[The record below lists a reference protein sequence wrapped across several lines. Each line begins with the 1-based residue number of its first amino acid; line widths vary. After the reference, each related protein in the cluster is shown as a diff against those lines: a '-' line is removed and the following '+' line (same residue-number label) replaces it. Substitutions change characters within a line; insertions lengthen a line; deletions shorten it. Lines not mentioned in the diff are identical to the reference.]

1 MGVIPILI
9 AWPALA
15 AVVLPLVRS
24 RKVRAAVVY
33 AAAAGMMLLA
43 AVLLAA
49 WLSAGKQT
57 LFLAPESIYT
67 NYLDLAM
74 LAGEFVLMGLIIAL
88 SIRHRKYPV
97 ILLSAGQTLLVAWS
111 EIFHPVE
118 KTTHMRVDGLAM
130 LLCIIAAFVGGF
142 ICIYAVGYMKAYHEH
157 HKEYKDRSG
166 FFFSMLFLFLAAM
179 FGLVLSENLVWMYFF
194 WEVTSVVSFLL
205 IGYTRTEEAVHNSF
219 RALWMNL
226 LGGFGFAIAIVY
238 SAATG
243 GTVQLTDVVMSGAAI
258 PVVLLAFA
266 ALTKSAQ
273 MPFSS
278 WLLGAMVAPTPSSAL
293 LHSATM
299 VKAGVYLLIR
309 LAPALAGTLGGM
321 MVAFIG
327 GFTFIVASMMAIA
340 QNDGKKVL
348 AFSTISNLGLI
359 VACAGIGVE
368 ETVWAAVLLMIFHSV
383 AKSMLF
389 QAVGSIE
396 NSLGTR
402 DIEAMHGLLLRLPRL
417 TYIMGIGIAGM
428 YLAPFGMLISKW
440 VALKSFVD
448 ADNYLL
454 VLFLAYG
461 SATTMLYWTKWLS
474 KLISLHHT
482 KEPVTDRTHRDQ
494 YLSMFVH
501 AGATLLLCLVFPWVS
516 SRIVDPIVRTLFGAS
531 HEVLSMNV
539 LTTMAIM
546 LVSVLFV
553 PTLMF
558 ILTRTTHRDYVPIY
572 MGGANVGD
580 NTYFVNSYGEPE
592 HLYLS
597 NWYMRFEF
605 GMRRLM
611 RPSVIVSAG
620 TLVVMLCMVIGGAL

>member
-24 RKVRAAVVY
+24 RKARAAVVY

-157 HKEYKDRSG
+157 HKEYKDRGG

-243 GTVQLTDVVMSGAAI
+243 GTVQLTDVVTSGAAI

-340 QNDGKKVL
+340 QNDGKMVL

-482 KEPVTDRTHRDQ
+482 KEPVTDRTHQDQ

>member
-24 RKVRAAVVY
+24 RKARAAVVY
-33 AAAAGMMLLA
+33 AAAAGMMALA

-111 EIFHPVE
+111 EIFYPVE

-243 GTVQLTDVVMSGAAI
+243 GTVQLTHVVMSGAAI

-327 GFTFIVASMMAIA
+327 GFTFIMASMMAIA

>member
-24 RKVRAAVVY
+24 RKARAAVVY

-130 LLCIIAAFVGGF
+130 LRCIIAAFVGGF

-157 HKEYKDRSG
+157 HKEYKDRGG

-243 GTVQLTDVVMSGAAI
+243 GTVQLTDVVTSGAAI

-482 KEPVTDRTHRDQ
+482 KEPVTDRTHQDQ

>member
-43 AVLLAA
+43 AVLLVA

-238 SAATG
+238 SAATS
-243 GTVQLTDVVMSGAAI
+243 GTVQLTDVVTSGAAI

-402 DIEAMHGLLLRLPRL
+402 DIEAMHGLLLRLPKL